1 MYVQLLY
8 YYMTQHN
15 TTQHL
20 LPMSINYNNNK
31 ITKEKMPNLTTTAPS
46 EARVAPASSRART
59 VPAAA
64 VADPTK
70 DKN

>member
-1 MYVQLLY
+1 
-8 YYMTQHN
+8 
-15 TTQHL
+15 
-20 LPMSINYNNNK
+20 MSINYNNNK

-46 EARVAPASSRART
+46 EAHVAPASSRART